1 MATMSFISASKL
13 VELVKA
19 ANKGGEMYVR
29 VVSGN
34 RLALGNDPMNP
45 TVSIDLSK
53 EAVGP
58 YKNEPKVP
66 AVEESQPQAN
76 RVRANRRSGEYWF
89 ELHGKR
95 LVFGSLRELLGQSL
109 RSIEAER
116 PGTLEKLSHIKPKSK
131 RIVAREKKLLFESEH
146 LSDNYGDELMAGW
159 WYGINNSSEETST
172 WLERACG
179 CAGLKWGKDFSTSLS
194 D

>member
-1 MATMSFISASKL
+1 MAMMSFISASKL
-13 VELVKA
+13 VELVKS

-34 RLALGNDPMNP
+34 RLALGNDPMSP

-53 EAVGP
+53 ETVGP
-58 YKNEPKVP
+58 YKKESK
-66 AVEESQPQAN
+66 AQTVEESQPPAN
-76 RVRANRRSGEYWF
+76 SVRAARRSGEYWI

-95 LVFGSLRELLGQSL
+95 LEFGSLRELLGQSL

-116 PGTLEKLSHIKPKSK
+116 PGTLDKLSHIKPKTK
-131 RIVAREKKLLFESEH
+131 RIVAQDKKMLFDSEELSNKYGEK
-146 LSDNYGDELMAGW
+146 LMTGW
-159 WYGINNSSEETST
+159 WYGTNNSSQETST

-179 CAGLKWGKDFSTSLS
+179 CAGLKWGKDFRTNLS
-194 D
+194 N